1 MVNYTLT
8 ITNLND
14 SSSEPIVV
22 TGIQEQ
28 YFIFNG
34 SSSASCDTYSF
45 QVTALNAAGAGNP
58 SEVITWSP
66 SLLPDISQVEESL
79 NHSLMVTSQG
89 IQLTTR
95 FQVSLYHYLPVGK
108 KMPTMHTYISSF
120 TIEPL
125 IYGHLIIIILW
136 GGGGGVDILIKTTA
150 GQWGLN
156 NLLQ

>member
-8 ITNLND
+8 ATNLND
-14 SSSEPIVV
+14 SSSSQTIVV
-22 TGIQEQ
+22 AGLQEQ

-45 QVTALNAAGAGNP
+45 QVTALNPAGAGNP

-89 IQLTTR
+89 IQLTAW
-95 FQVSLYHYLPVGK
+95 FQVS
-108 KMPTMHTYISSF
+108 
-120 TIEPL
+120 
-125 IYGHLIIIILW
+125 
-136 GGGGGVDILIKTTA
+136 
-150 GQWGLN
+150 
-156 NLLQ
+156 